1 MDAPTEA
8 LRERGLV
15 LGPVI
20 GKGTFGHVYQA
31 TSVRNQRTYAIK
43 VINTRRLR
51 MQAGFDEDKLMRE
64 VFAMRQI
71 RHPSFVELMDAFSSP
86 EALFI
91 VMELVVG
98 IDLFDLIVA
107 KNGLDELAAKFL
119 FRQLASALAFMH
131 SRGIVHRD
139 VKPENV
145 IVYCKD
151 ERDAPAVDTGG
162 VAPGTRIKI
171 IDFGLAKSIGEQTNA
186 SFVGTPKYLAPEIAA
201 LAGGKGR
208 TLTTSESVVVDSFA
222 AGVLLFVMLECTFP
236 NYEKDDDGADR
247 VRFEPDSAASPE
259 ARDLV
264 HALTRADPA
273 QRVTLAAAL
282 DHPFLT
288 GAARTPEDELA
299 VRPSAHAESAVA
311 ALSGLRL
318 SLATT
323 PSTPAPDLS
332 LLPHI
337 EASLLQSFSLVHT
350 RAAADPSLS
359 ALLRTGFVHCRNLV
373 SRSQLLLSR
382 MGNTGM
388 SVLQLAPDVSTAV
401 AEGETDAAVLE
412 LMLTWVRELSA
423 EARALIEAHG
433 ALAKDVGDAIEAVR
447 SSDRAL
453 LDMDRQVVRLALM
466 WRSIDLALSVLR
478 QKLDALVA
486 LLPQTHN
493 AKLRERFLARLNEMT
508 GLWQGV
514 VRLCQQV
521 TAQATAS
528 EQLMIEDAA
537 TAAAVS
543 SW

>member
-1 MDAPTEA
+1 MEAEA

-20 GKGTFGHVYQA
+20 GKGTFGQVYQA
-31 TSVRNQRTYAIK
+31 TSVRNQRTYAVK

-51 MQAGFDEDKLMRE
+51 MQAGFDEAKLMRE

-71 RHPSFVELMDAFSSP
+71 RHQSFVELVDAFNSP

-91 VMELVVG
+91 VMELVIG

-139 VKPENV
+139 IKPENV

-171 IDFGLAKSIGEQTNA
+171 IDFGLAKSIGEQSNA
-186 SFVGTPKYLAPEIAA
+186 SFVGTPKYLAPEIVA
-201 LAGGKGR
+201 LAGGQGR
-208 TLTTSESVVVDSFA
+208 ALTTPESVVVDSFA
-222 AGVLLFVMLECTFP
+222 AGVLLFVMLHCTFP
-236 NYEKDDDGADR
+236 AYEKDDDGADR
-247 VRFEPDSAASPE
+247 VRFEPDSVASPE

-264 HALTRADPA
+264 HALTRANPA
-273 QRVTLAAAL
+273 QRATLAEAL
-282 DHPFLT
+282 DYPFLA

-299 VRPSAHAESAVA
+299 MLPNSSHAESAVA
-311 ALSGLRL
+311 AMGGPRL
-318 SLATT
+318 ALATT
-323 PSTPAPDLS
+323 SASAPDLS
-332 LLPHI
+332 LLPHV
-337 EASLLQSFSLVHT
+337 EASLLQSFSHVHT

-359 ALLRTGFVHCRNLV
+359 ALLRTGFVNCRNLV

-382 MGNTGM
+382 MGNTGV
-388 SVLQLAPDVSTAV
+388 SVLQLVPDVTVAV
-401 AEGETDAAVLE
+401 AEGETDAGVLE
-412 LMLTWVRELSA
+412 LMLAWVRDLSA
-423 EARALIEAHG
+423 EARALVEAHG
-433 ALAKDVGDAIEAVR
+433 ALAKDVGDAIEAAR
-447 SSDRAL
+447 SSDRTL

-493 AKLRERFLARLNEMT
+493 AKLRERFLARLNELQ

-521 TAQATAS
+521 TAQASAS
-528 EQLMIEDAA
+528 EQLMIEDA
-537 TAAAVS
+537 S
-543 SW
+543 RLS